1 MRKTFVSNLILLVGL
16 NLLIKP
22 FYILGIEAE
31 IQNRVGASDF
41 GSYFA
46 LINFSILLNIIPDMG
61 INNWNTRK
69 VAQEGLVNSKYLGS
83 LMSLRLSLALIYA
96 LICLVIGLFLGYNS
110 TQLFGL
116 SLLIVNQVV
125 ASLILFFRSNLSGL
139 HLFKHD
145 SVLSILDK
153 LLLII
158 ILGYA
163 LWFAPEL
170 EFKIEYLIYAQTLTL
185 VITLLLSIYWVSKH
199 VKKWNWEIDKSLQ
212 KEILRGSLP
221 FATLILF
228 SMIIFR
234 ADSVILERLD
244 GAESSGI
251 YAMGFRIFES
261 YIMISYLFAGLLL
274 PIFSKMLSNNA
285 PVGTLV
291 SLSGRILFSVT
302 WSFCLLGFLV
312 PGEFLGIIYDN
323 PTEESIQTFR
333 WLMPGCFAFSMQ
345 YIYGTLLTA
354 DGKLKTLNA
363 IMISMSLL
371 NILLNLIWIPLEG
384 PIASA
389 KVNAISH
396 MTILVTQVILVGKYY
411 NINLFH
417 LYRETI
423 VYAIATSLLGVFLFT
438 IKTLPALNEISILYK
453 VALYSIL
460 CLLLALIA
468 KMISYKGV
476 LELLRSNK

>member
-31 IQNRVGASDF
+31 IQNRVGEFEF

-69 VAQEGLVNSKYLGS
+69 VAQEGFVNPKYLGS
-83 LMSLRLSLALIYA
+83 LMSLRLSLGLIYA
-96 LICLVIGLFLGYNS
+96 LICLAFGLLLGYNS
-110 TQLFGL
+110 TQLTGL
-116 SLLIVNQVV
+116 SLLIINQVV

-145 SVLSILDK
+145 SLLSILDK
-153 LLLII
+153 LLLIV

-163 LWFAPEL
+163 LWFAPDFD
-170 EFKIEYLIYAQTLTL
+170 FKIEHLIYSQTLTL
-185 VITLLLSIYWVSKH
+185 VITLLLAIYWVSKH
-199 VKKWNWEIDKSLQ
+199 VKKWNWKIDKSLQ
-212 KEILRGSLP
+212 KEILSGSLP

-234 ADSVILERLD
+234 ADSVMLERID
-244 GAESSGI
+244 GAQSSGV

-261 YIMISYLFAGLLL
+261 YTMISYLFAGLLL
-274 PIFSKMLSNNA
+274 PIFSKMLSNKT

-312 PGEFLGIIYDN
+312 PGEFLSVIYDN

-354 DGKLKTLNA
+354 DGRLKTLNA

-371 NILLNLIWIPLEG
+371 NILLNLIWIPFEG
-384 PIASA
+384 PVASA

-396 MTILVTQVILVGKYY
+396 MTILITQVVLVGKYY
-411 NINLFH
+411 SINLFH
-417 LYRETI
+417 LFRETI
-423 VYAIATSLLGVFLFT
+423 IFAIATSLLGILLFILNT
-438 IKTLPALNEISILYK
+438 IPSINEISILHK
-453 VALYSIL
+453 VALYTML

-468 KMISYKGV
+468 KMISYKGI
-476 LELLRSNK
+476 LQLLRANK